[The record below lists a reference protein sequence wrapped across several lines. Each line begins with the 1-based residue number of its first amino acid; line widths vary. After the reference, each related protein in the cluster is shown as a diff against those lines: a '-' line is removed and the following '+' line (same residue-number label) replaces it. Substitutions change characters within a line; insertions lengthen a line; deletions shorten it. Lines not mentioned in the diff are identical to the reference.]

1 MLKAKKRKATS
12 NPLNLT
18 SFTKEASTLDT
29 PVQLI
34 VGLGNP
40 GQQYEHTRHNAG
52 ADFVLA
58 LSEFC
63 GTTLKQDRKFFGS
76 TGKITLEGHDIWLL
90 LPDTYM
96 NLSGKAVAA
105 MAGFYQI
112 PPEAILIAHDE
123 LDLNPGTSRLKIGG
137 GHGGHNGL
145 KDTIKALGN
154 SRDFARLRIGIG
166 HPGHAS
172 EVVNF
177 VLRKAPQS
185 EQLLIH
191 NSIDDAV
198 RIMSLV
204 ATGQWNSAM
213 KALHSQQ
220 NN

>member
-1 MLKAKKRKATS
+1 M
-12 NPLNLT
+12 
-18 SFTKEASTLDT
+18 DT

-58 LSEFC
+58 LSKYC
-63 GTTLKQDRKFFGS
+63 GITLKSESKFFGS
-76 TGKITLEGHDIWLL
+76 TGRATLDGHDVRLL

-96 NLSGKAVAA
+96 NRSGKAVAA

-123 LDLNPGTSRLKIGG
+123 LDLAPGIARLKLGG

-145 KDTIKALGN
+145 RDTIQALGN
-154 SRDFARLRIGIG
+154 NRNFARLRIGIG
-166 HPGHAS
+166 HPGSAP

-185 EQLLIH
+185 EQQLIDQ
-191 NSIDDAV
+191 SIDDAV
-198 RIMSLV
+198 RIMPMT
-204 ATGQWNSAM
+204 AAGQWNNAM
-213 KALHSQQ
+213 KELHSQ
-220 NN
+220 

>member
-1 MLKAKKRKATS
+1 M
-12 NPLNLT
+12 
-18 SFTKEASTLDT
+18 DT

-40 GQQYEHTRHNAG
+40 GQQYEQTRHNAG

-58 LSEFC
+58 LSKHC
-63 GTTLKQDRKFFGS
+63 GITLKSESKFFGA
-76 TGKITLEGHDIWLL
+76 TGRATLDGHDVRML

-96 NLSGKAVAA
+96 NRSGKAVAA

-123 LDLNPGTSRLKIGG
+123 LDLAPGVARLKLGG

-145 KDTIKALGN
+145 RDTIQALGN
-154 SRDFARLRIGIG
+154 NRNFARLRIGIG
-166 HPGHAS
+166 HPGSAS

-185 EQLLIH
+185 EQQLIDQ
-191 NSIDDAV
+191 SIDDAV
-198 RIMSLV
+198 RVMPIT
-204 ATGQWNSAM
+204 AAGQWNSAM
-213 KALHSQQ
+213 KELHSP
-220 NN
+220 

>member
-1 MLKAKKRKATS
+1 M
-12 NPLNLT
+12 
-18 SFTKEASTLDT
+18 DT

-40 GQQYEHTRHNAG
+40 GQQYEQTRHNAG

-58 LSEFC
+58 LSEYC
-63 GTTLKQDRKFFGS
+63 GIRLKPESKFFGA
-76 TGKITLEGHDIWLL
+76 TGRAVLDGHDIRLL
-90 LPDTYM
+90 LPSTYM

-123 LDLNPGTSRLKIGG
+123 LDLSPGTARLKLGG

-145 KDTIKALGN
+145 KDTIRALGN

-166 HPGHAS
+166 HPGQAS

-185 EQLLIH
+185 EQQLISQ
-191 NSIDDAV
+191 SIDDAI
-198 RIMSLV
+198 RTMPLV
-204 ATGQWNSAM
+204 ASGQWNNAM
-213 KALHSQQ
+213 KELHSQ
-220 NN
+220 

>member
-1 MLKAKKRKATS
+1 M
-12 NPLNLT
+12 
-18 SFTKEASTLDT
+18 DT

-40 GQQYEHTRHNAG
+40 GQQYEQTRHNAG

-63 GTTLKQDRKFFGS
+63 GTALKPENKFFGA
-76 TGKITLEGHDIWLL
+76 TGKISLEGHDVWLL
-90 LPDTYM
+90 LPNTYM

-112 PPEAILIAHDE
+112 PPEAILVAHDE
-123 LDLNPGTSRLKIGG
+123 LDLSPGTSRLKIGG

-145 KDTIKALGN
+145 KDTIQALGN
-154 SRDFARLRIGIG
+154 NRDFARLRIGIG

-185 EQLLIH
+185 EQQLI
-191 NSIDDAV
+191 NQSIDDAV
-198 RIMSLV
+198 RVMSLAV
-204 ATGQWNSAM
+204 KGQWNNAM
-213 KALHSQQ
+213 KELHSQ
-220 NN
+220 